1 MSESVRI
8 DFEVACTIEHAFAIW
23 TERIGTWWPPDHTI
37 SGGPTAVVFE
47 GRVGG
52 RIYERTGQGGELD
65 WGVVTDWHPPD
76 QLGYRWHLGVGPEAA
91 TDVEVRFIP
100 LEGAR
105 TKVEI
110 EQSGWERLGQRG
122 PELQGRNRAGWES
135 LVPYVRVAM
144 EKGA

>member
-1 MSESVRI
+1 MSDSVRI
-8 DFEVACTIEHAFAIW
+8 DFEVACPIEYAFAIW
-23 TERIGTWWPPDHTI
+23 TEGIGTWWPPDHTI
-37 SGGPTAVVFE
+37 SGEPTAVVFE

-65 WGVVTDWHPPD
+65 WGVVTDWRPPD
-76 QLGYRWHLGVGPEAA
+76 HLAYRWHLGVGPEAA

-100 LEGAR
+100 VDGAR

-122 PELQGRNRAGWES
+122 PELQRRNRAGWES
-135 LVPYVRVAM
+135 LVPHVRVAM